1 MPNPFVAEVLH
12 GLALAVPTALFTA
25 GAFLWKNRAAAATA
39 AKAAEERAD
48 ERTIARYNELAEHD
62 RERVKDCLKREAAL
76 LTRITAMEKRAEDV
90 HEVHVKEMDRMARE
104 QASDRKEC
112 DERAKRIKEGLDERE
127 QRLRDE
133 LDELR
138 LKYDWLED
146 LRLRQEQIGKQTPRG
161 GPQRKPEGT

>member
-104 QASDRKEC
+104 QAEDREEC
-112 DERAKRIKEGLDERE
+112 DQRAKRIRDEMDEWRRKYEWLEGVV
-127 QRLRDE
+127 RLRS
-133 LDELR
+133 
-138 LKYDWLED
+138 
-146 LRLRQEQIGKQTPRG
+146 QEQGGKQTPRQS
-161 GPQRKPEGT
+161 GPPRKPEGP